1 MTTINNQD
9 DFLEALRN
17 NPAWREAVRAQILG
31 DELLQLPVRFDSFV
45 QEFNAFARE
54 QGSPLENVEN
64 LAQEHGKRLENVET
78 LVQKQNTRTTNL
90 EERVG
95 RIESDTGAIKGDFAR
110 TRTVQDAR
118 NIAYDMGLEFVRTLS
133 SDELRDMAG
142 NTLPRDV
149 GRSFRNA
156 DLVVEA
162 TAGTDTRYIAME
174 VSFTADLRDCDRA
187 VRNAGLITRF
197 TGKPAQAAGA
207 SVRNNREAVESGDVY
222 WHPLEDRTPS
232 PE

>member
-17 NPAWREAVRAQILG
+17 NPQWRDAVRSQILG
-31 DELLQLPVRFDSFV
+31 DELLQLPVKFDAFV
-45 QEFNAFARE
+45 EE
-54 QGSPLENVEN
+54 QKAQNEKLGTRLENVEN
-64 LAQEHGKRLENVET
+64 I
-78 LVQKQNTRTTNL
+78 VQDLNTRTTNL

-95 RIESDTGAIKGDFAR
+95 RIEGDTGAIKGDFAR

-118 NIAYDMGLEFVRTLS
+118 NIAYDMGLELVRTLS

-156 DLVVEA
+156 DLVIEA
-162 TAGTDTRYIAME
+162 ADRTDTRYIAME
-174 VSFTADLRDCDRA
+174 VSFTADRRDCDRA
-187 VRNAGLITRF
+187 IRNAGLITRF
-197 TGKPAQAAGA
+197 TGKAAQAAVA
-207 SVRNNREAVESGDVY
+207 SVRNDRDAAEAVESGALY
-222 WHPLEDRTPS
+222 RHPLEGRTPES
-232 PE
+232 